1 MTGNGNNGRE
11 GGFVLLPAKV
21 SVPAPDGDAV
31 VRERAAAKLAGA
43 AERPLT
49 TIVAPAGFGKT
60 TAAALWA
67 ARAELAVAWCA
78 LDEDDAEAARFWA
91 VALAALGAA
100 DRAFSAPFDPFEV
113 AWADATEAH
122 NALALLI
129 VALGEAT
136 GPVALV
142 LEDVHAVQDSP
153 LVADGLAYLV
163 RNLPANAHVLM
174 TSRTPVRLPLAKL
187 RAAGRLGELSEAD
200 LRLTPA
206 DQAAL
211 LAARGVTLGPAD
223 AERLDAATQGWP
235 AGCRLVG
242 LRCADGSPEAVQAA
256 LAGARDNVSEYLF
269 EEVLA
274 ALPAG
279 LLDFMAKTSVVN
291 SFSVALAA
299 AITGLARSEVRGHL
313 DDLFARGLF
322 LQRIDGADGDHWYRY
337 HQMLLEALWVH
348 LKRLPNDGSMT
359 MAARA
364 RAWYLDHGFDDA
376 AVGLSFWMRDWEGL
390 CAIIQDRWKALYMND
405 ENGTVLRWVS
415 LLPAAVLEAHPF
427 ICAVAAMPSAALG
440 DTARAQELLQR
451 AMLALRDDEDFL
463 FAFCAAQK
471 ALVSALA
478 GKRDETLVCAEK
490 ALRFLP
496 EDEGYLRAMM
506 IQSSAGALWR
516 TDPLAAKAAFE
527 DALALQESLGSR
539 NVLCSALANLAAL
552 SADLGHLADA
562 ERYGGRAEGLYEP
575 AVRPAKPMLSF
586 VYRARATIAYERGDE
601 AAFAAACEAFR
612 ATAATGAMTVRAA
625 ELEALEA
632 KAAWARGDR
641 QGAVGLLGRAMAA
654 DFESAVAMAMP
665 LPLVRAWCDGARD
678 RARALSVREGE
689 GLAGR
694 LFNLSV
700 AFVLDDVARYE
711 AVRDLVDAIDPRCFS
726 LRIRALT
733 LGAAFADKVARRREA
748 RRFVR
753 EAYRIACDQGLVAAF
768 CENAPDLRPLV
779 DGLRARG
786 LAPDAADAALD
797 GAIAAAIDEAC
808 RPAATAADRLTER
821 ELECL
826 RVVAD
831 GASVAEA
838 AEVLVVSRETVKKH
852 LGNIYAKLGVH
863 SKMQAV
869 ALLREEG
876 TL

>member
-1 MTGNGNNGRE
+1 MTGQGSAGR

-43 AERPLT
+43 GKRPLT

-67 ARAELAVAWCA
+67 ARADLPVAWCA

-91 VALAALGAA
+91 VALAALAA
-100 DRAFSAPFDPFEV
+100 DPAFSAPFDPFEV
-113 AWADATEAH
+113 AWADTGEAH
-122 NALALLI
+122 NALAALI
-129 VALGEAT
+129 VALGEAA

-211 LAARGVTLGPAD
+211 LAARGVALGPAD

-242 LRCADGSPEAVQAA
+242 LRCADGSPEAVEAA

-279 LLDFMAKTSVVN
+279 LLDFMAKTSVVD

-299 AITGLARSEVRGHL
+299 AITGLARSEVRGLL

-322 LQRIDGADGDHWYRY
+322 LQRIGGTDGDNWYRY

-348 LKRLPNDGSMT
+348 LKRLPDDGSMT

-390 CAIIQDRWKALYMND
+390 CAIIQDRWKHYFMND
-405 ENGTVLRWVS
+405 GHTAILRWLN
-415 LLPAAVLEAHPF
+415 LLPDSLMEERPFFCVLAAVP
-427 ICAVAAMPSAALG
+427 AALAG
-440 DTARAQELLQR
+440 DETRAHEMIQR
-451 AMLALRDDEDFL
+451 ALLRLRDDEDFL
-463 FAFCAAQK
+463 FAFCISQRAMIAALEGK
-471 ALVSALA
+471 GLEARSFAERALA
-478 GKRDETLVCAEK
+478 Y
-490 ALRFLP
+490 LP
-496 EDEGYLRAMM
+496 SSEEYLRAMM
-506 IQSSAGALWR
+506 LQVMAGGLWR
-516 TDPLAAKAAFE
+516 IDPLAAKAAFL
-527 DALALQESLGSR
+527 DALAIQRTLGSR
-539 NVLCSALANLAAL
+539 NVLCSAYANLAVL
-552 SADLGHLADA
+552 CADMGQIVES
-562 ERYGGRAEGLYEP
+562 ERYGDRAMALYSEEE
-575 AVRPAKPMLSF
+575 RRAKPMLTF
-586 VYRARATIAYERGDE
+586 VFRARAACAYECGDAEGFE
-601 AAFAAACEAFR
+601 AACAAHAALADRGRVGARTVELLVLRSKMAYAQR
-612 ATAATGAMTVRAA
+612 DAATGRRLFGQAMGAD
-625 ELEALEA
+625 
-632 KAAWARGDR
+632 RG
-641 QGAVGLLGRAMAA
+641 A
-654 DFESAVAMAMP
+654 AVAA
-665 LPLVRAWCDGARD
+665 LPSLTMVNDWCAQ
-678 RARALSVREGE
+678 ARASAIEVVRSHVEGPAEHAFVLSAAYCLDEVGRFEEMCTLAESIDRRNFSLSVR
-689 GLAGR
+689 
-694 LFNLSV
+694 V
-700 AFVLDDVARYE
+700 
-711 AVRDLVDAIDPRCFS
+711 
-726 LRIRALT
+726 LT
-733 LGAAFADKVARRREA
+733 LAAAFADKVAHRRA
-748 RRFVR
+748 ALDFLR
-753 EAYRIACDQGLVAAF
+753 EAYGIATAQNLLVAFA
-768 CENAPDLRPLV
+768 ENAPQLAGLVSQLRSGGALSSGSPCDRTIADALE
-779 DGLRARG
+779 GA
-786 LAPDAADAALD
+786 LAPAQ
-797 GAIAAAIDEAC
+797 
-808 RPAATAADRLTER
+808 TAASLLTER

-826 RVVAD
+826 RIVAD

-838 AEVLVVSRETVKKH
+838 AEALVVSRETVKKH